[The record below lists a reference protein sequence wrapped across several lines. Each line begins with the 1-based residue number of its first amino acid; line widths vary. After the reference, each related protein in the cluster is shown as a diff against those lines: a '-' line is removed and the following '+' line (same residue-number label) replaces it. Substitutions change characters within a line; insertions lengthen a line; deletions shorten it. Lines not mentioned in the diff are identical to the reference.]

1 MNLKKKNACRSLSAD
16 VSGTSCH
23 AHNSFAKSRSCRCV
37 ILCNF
42 SSQTWSLLL
51 YVSKP
56 FTAKKKK
63 KKTQVCLWF
72 AACACDDRLGSLSA
86 HLNGIMFAARS
97 SIHILHDFSSF
108 FFFFFFLK
116 TILLHSLQRPHNK
129 HLLVLLLLV
138 IRSAAVLGVGLG
150 AKLTALTSRW

>member
-72 AACACDDRLGSLSA
+72 AACACDDRFGSLSA
-86 HLNGIMFAARS
+86 HLNCIMFAARS

-108 FFFFFFLK
+108 FFFFLLK
-116 TILLHSLQRPHNK
+116 KPSFYIPSKDRITSICLFCCCLLFARRLFWESGWERSWQR
-129 HLLVLLLLV
+129 
-138 IRSAAVLGVGLG
+138 
-150 AKLTALTSRW
+150 